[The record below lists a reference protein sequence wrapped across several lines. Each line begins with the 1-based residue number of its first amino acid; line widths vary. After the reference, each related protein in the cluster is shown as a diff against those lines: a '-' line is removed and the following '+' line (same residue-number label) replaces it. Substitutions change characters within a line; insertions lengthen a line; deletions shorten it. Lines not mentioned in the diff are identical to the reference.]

1 MQKHIFNAW
10 IMFKRCFLISL
21 RNPEALL
28 MATITP
34 FFLMLLFGTV
44 FGSIVVSV
52 IIASVFGS
60 VASEIFLA

>member
-1 MQKHIFNAW
+1 MSKSKTRIFLDAW
-10 IMFKRCFLISL
+10 IMFKRCLLISM

-44 FGSIVVSV
+44 FGK
-52 IIASVFGS
+52 IANVGRC
-60 VASEIFLA
+60 V